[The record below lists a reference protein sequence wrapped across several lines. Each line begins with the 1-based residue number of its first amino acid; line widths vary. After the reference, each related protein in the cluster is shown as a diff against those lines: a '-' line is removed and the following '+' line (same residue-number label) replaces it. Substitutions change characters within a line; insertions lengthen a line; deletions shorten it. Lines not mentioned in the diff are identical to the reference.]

1 MTKSSPSRIK
11 KRLDGITFGDVLPA
25 NTIFPEDIPVLFR
38 KTAEEL
44 AGAFF
49 EENHRSKTFRGHW
62 KIAAK
67 HYVTLNWPNFLE
79 TAKIILGG
87 MLQNPGVSLA
97 LKNEIEDAFLAQ
109 ANDKRMLNFAEHM
122 APGPVN

>member
-1 MTKSSPSRIK
+1 MTKSSPSRA
-11 KRLDGITFGDVLPA
+11 KRRITFGDVLPP

-49 EENHRSKTFRGHW
+49 EENHRSNIFRGHW
-62 KIAAK
+62 KIATK

-79 TAKIILGG
+79 IAKTILGG
-87 MLQNPGVSLA
+87 MLNNPGVSLA
-97 LKNEIEDAFLAQ
+97 LKDEIMEAFLAQ
-109 ANDKRMLNFAEHM
+109 ANDKKQLNYAEHL
-122 APGPVN
+122 APVH